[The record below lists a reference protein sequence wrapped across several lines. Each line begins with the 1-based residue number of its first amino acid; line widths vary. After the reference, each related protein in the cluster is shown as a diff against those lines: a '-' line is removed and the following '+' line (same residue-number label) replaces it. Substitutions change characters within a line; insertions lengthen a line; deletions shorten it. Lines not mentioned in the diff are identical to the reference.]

1 MSLSRP
7 ALAAAIL
14 SLAALAAGCAPP
26 LPRGVDPLALEAA
39 LDDAVG
45 DPNTCVLVGQART
58 GRLVWRYGSHGTCGK
73 VWPAC
78 NGVEARTVEGLL
90 RTAGRE
96 GAEIR
101 ASCPSNADRSR
112 SVAWAAGPVPG
123 QPDLVFTAV
132 MEGAKTPPG
141 VVVGDKVRSALQRGG
156 LSPAS

>member
-1 MSLSRP
+1 MSLARP
-7 ALAAAIL
+7 GLAAAAL
-14 SLAALAAGCAPP
+14 SLAVLAAGCAPS
-26 LPRGVDPLALEAA
+26 LPRGVDSVALEAA

-78 NGVEARTVEGLL
+78 NGTEARSVEALL
-90 RTAGRE
+90 KTAGRE
-96 GAEIR
+96 GAEIW
-101 ASCPSNADRSR
+101 ASCPSNPDRSR
-112 SVAWAAGPVPG
+112 TVAWAAGPVPG
-123 QPDLVFTAV
+123 RPDLVFTAV

-156 LSPAS
+156 LSPLS

>member
-1 MSLSRP
+1 MSLIRP
-7 ALAAAIL
+7 VFLPVIAV
-14 SLAALAAGCAPP
+14 AALTAACAPS
-26 LPRGVDPLALEAA
+26 LPKGVDPVALEAA

-58 GRLVWRYGSHGTCGK
+58 GRRVWRYGSHGTCGK

-78 NGVEARTVEGLL
+78 NGTEARTVEGLL
-90 RTAGRE
+90 KTAGRE

-101 ASCPSNADRSR
+101 ASCPSTTDRSR

-132 MEGAKTPPG
+132 MEGDKTPPG
-141 VVVGDKVRSALQRGG
+141 VVVGDKVRAALLRGG